1 MDVTLKKI
9 IYTFLL
15 LLSFGSL
22 FGQTPDLKAK
32 AEDGNG
38 LPGGNIICKFDVVL
52 FDASDSAGGLGYQFF
67 SNGNPLGPPS
77 AVPTITHTN
86 FTNPST
92 FSVKVTQNVDGSG
105 TSSTTTI
112 TIGTGG
118 QLKVLTLFGAHT
130 LTPSQTICPGG
141 NVAEITAT
149 DTPNI
154 TIAGSIINYQW
165 QRNSGSGW
173 SNVVSPP
180 SGQLA
185 TYTPPAGSVTMTT
198 SFRRLVS
205 ITNSITCEVP
215 DAARI
220 SSIHTVLVSTSYTA
234 TLTTFPSPAVIC
246 EGESI
251 TFTAA
256 PVADANYEFFL
267 NDISQGAASNVNT
280 FTVTPSDGQYVYVKI
295 RKDGCEVQSKSVTVT
310 VNNLPDPSLTTPGFA
325 GSIICET
332 SPPTVTAIPTAGV
345 THTFYVNDVLAVDG
359 SVTSNTL
366 DLSKVDLS
374 GSTTVTIDVIVT
386 NLTTGCSKRTNVND
400 GSSLVLTINRLEGS
414 NNITTNQVSYCTG
427 EDPKIIF
434 GNANPTSS
442 QGAIIA

>member
-15 LLSFGSL
+15 LLSFGSI

-32 AEDGNG
+32 AEDGG
-38 LPGGNIICKFDVVL
+38 DLPGGNIICKTDVVL
-52 FDASDSAGGLGYQFF
+52 FDASDSVGGLGYQFF

-112 TIGTGG
+112 TIGTAGL
-118 QLKVLTLFGAHT
+118 LKVLTLYGDHT

-141 NVAEITAT
+141 NVAEIIATAT
-149 DTPNI
+149 PNS
-154 TIAGSIINYQW
+154 TINGSIINYQW
-165 QRNSGSGW
+165 QINSGSGW

-185 TYTPPAGSVTMTT
+185 SYTPPAGSVTMTT

-234 TLTTFPSPAVIC
+234 TLTTSPSPAVIC
-246 EGESI
+246 DGESI

-256 PVADANYEFFL
+256 PVADANYDFF
-267 NDISQGAASNVNT
+267 
-280 FTVTPSDGQYVYVKI
+280 
-295 RKDGCEVQSKSVTVT
+295 
-310 VNNLPDPSLTTPGFA
+310 
-325 GSIICET
+325 
-332 SPPTVTAIPTAGV
+332 
-345 THTFYVNDVLAVDG
+345 
-359 SVTSNTL
+359 
-366 DLSKVDLS
+366 
-374 GSTTVTIDVIVT
+374 
-386 NLTTGCSKRTNVND
+386 
-400 GSSLVLTINRLEGS
+400 
-414 NNITTNQVSYCTG
+414 
-427 EDPKIIF
+427 
-434 GNANPTSS
+434 
-442 QGAIIA
+442 